1 MRRANEGVM
10 RARRAN
16 EGVARL
22 ANEGVARLANEG
34 VTRDSTVRIA
44 PYAGGSTVAYF
55 LLSEWGAL

>member
-1 MRRANEGVM
+1 M